1 MAHVH
6 TNTQPTRADAGQM
19 RSSYPLNR
27 KRQLVEI
34 RPKAGGSLLIMTNP
48 NSTDTRRRQHA
59 DAQKC
64 QRDRMK
70 AALGQIERIM
80 RMGGE
85 GNDGTSGTKAE
96 LLETAVEY
104 IQHLQKQVEELRE
117 LGHGGH
123 ATLDVD
129 VQRCAGCQNQIRGS
143 MSVI

>member
-6 TNTQPTRADAGQM
+6 ENAQPTRADMGKM
-19 RSSYPLNR
+19 RLSYPLNR

-34 RPKAGGSLLIMTNP
+34 RPKGGSLLIMTNP
-48 NSTDTRRRQHA
+48 NSTENRRRQHA

-70 AALGQIERIM
+70 AALGQIERTM
-80 RMGGE
+80 RIGGTGNEGMG
-85 GNDGTSGTKAE
+85 GTKAE

-123 ATLDVD
+123 ATPDGD
-129 VQRCAGCQNQIRGS
+129 VQRCAGCQNQNRGS
-143 MSVI
+143 MSII

>member
-1 MAHVH
+1 MAHVYA
-6 TNTQPTRADAGQM
+6 NAQPTRTEAGKM
-19 RSSYPLNR
+19 RTSYPLNR

-34 RPKAGGSLLIMTNP
+34 RPKGGSLLIMTNP
-48 NSTDTRRRQHA
+48 NSTETRRRQQA

-80 RMGGE
+80 RMGGM
-85 GNDGTSGTKAE
+85 GNEGTSGTKAE

-117 LGHGGH
+117 LGHGSH
-123 ATLDVD
+123 ATPDAD
-129 VQRCAGCQNQIRGS
+129 I
-143 MSVI
+143 

>member
-6 TNTQPTRADAGQM
+6 ANVQPTRADAGQM
-19 RSSYPLNR
+19 KSSCSLNR

-34 RPKAGGSLLIMTNP
+34 RPKGGSLLIMTNP
-48 NSTDTRRRQHA
+48 ISTETRRRQHA

-80 RMGGE
+80 RIGGT
-85 GNDGTSGTKAE
+85 GNKEMSGTKAE

-117 LGHGGH
+117 LGHSDH
-123 ATLDVD
+123 ATPDVD
-129 VQRCAGCQNQIRGS
+129 VQRCAGCQNQNRGS
-143 MSVI
+143 MSII

>member
-6 TNTQPTRADAGQM
+6 ANAQPTRADSGQT

-27 KRQLVEI
+27 KRQLAEI
-34 RPKAGGSLLIMTNP
+34 RPKGGSLLIMTNP
-48 NSTDTRRRQHA
+48 NSTETRRRQHA

-70 AALGQIERIM
+70 AALGQIEQIM
-80 RMGGE
+80 RMGGA

-123 ATLDVD
+123 ATPDVD
-129 VQRCAGCQNQIRGS
+129 VQRCAGCQNQSRGS